1 VRILTDANQAVATVA
16 PPMAEEV
23 VAPVATAVAAT
34 PAEPEVL
41 TERKP
46 KEEAADEKEKDTKKK

>member
-1 VRILTDANQAVATVA
+1 VS

-23 VAPVATAVAAT
+23 APTAEAAAAVT

-46 KEEAADEKEKDTKKK
+46 KEEGAPAEAEAKKVPAAPKKAEKEK